1 MTTRYPLPLGT
12 SFFVLLSFGVAI
24 ASEAKA
30 QEPSTYRIDK
40 VDAIASE
47 PFSLIKGVREM
58 SDGRVI
64 VTDWIEER
72 LVVVDFESGSTRDLG
87 RVGGGPAEFRLP
99 ERLVALPADSTLLI
113 DYGNARLMVLDS
125 QLSFVRTMSTRAHGE
140 TYAMSPRAADERG
153 VLYFL
158 LSPWA
163 GGPRGGPSDSV
174 AIGRWAPGFDGVDLV
189 ADILVKAYTSRPAG
203 PSTGIPYVPFSNQ
216 DGWAL
221 SSDGWLA
228 VVRSEPYRVEWYGP
242 GGEGVIGSPIDYDR
256 FPVTMED
263 RRNHVR
269 DFLIGTAVAGRGE
282 DGGMGHVPADA
293 QSSAEVNRIARDA
306 LFADEFPPFVPGMVF
321 ASSDGLLWVQ
331 RSLPADSVPTFDV
344 LGRSG
349 VRMAVV
355 TLPVGRRV
363 IGFGDGTLYAT
374 VANEDDLLTL
384 ERYRTVPLA
393 SQPH

>member
-1 MTTRYPLPLGT
+1 LDT

-113 DYGNARLMVLDS
+113 DYGNARLTVLDS

-158 LSPWA
+158 LRFGSDRAVGA
-163 GGPRGGPSDSV
+163 GIR
-174 AIGRWAPGFDGVDLV
+174 
-189 ADILVKAYTSRPAG
+189 
-203 PSTGIPYVPFSNQ
+203 
-216 DGWAL
+216 
-221 SSDGWLA
+221 
-228 VVRSEPYRVEWYGP
+228 RS
-242 GGEGVIGSPIDYDR
+242 
-256 FPVTMED
+256 
-263 RRNHVR
+263 
-269 DFLIGTAVAGRGE
+269 
-282 DGGMGHVPADA
+282 
-293 QSSAEVNRIARDA
+293 
-306 LFADEFPPFVPGMVF
+306 
-321 ASSDGLLWVQ
+321 
-331 RSLPADSVPTFDV
+331 
-344 LGRSG
+344 
-349 VRMAVV
+349 
-355 TLPVGRRV
+355 
-363 IGFGDGTLYAT
+363 
-374 VANEDDLLTL
+374 
-384 ERYRTVPLA
+384 
-393 SQPH
+393 

>member
-1 MTTRYPLPLGT
+1 
-12 SFFVLLSFGVAI
+12 
-24 ASEAKA
+24 
-30 QEPSTYRIDK
+30 
-40 VDAIASE
+40 
-47 PFSLIKGVREM
+47 
-58 SDGRVI
+58 
-64 VTDWIEER
+64 
-72 LVVVDFESGSTRDLG
+72 
-87 RVGGGPAEFRLP
+87 
-99 ERLVALPADSTLLI
+99 
-113 DYGNARLMVLDS
+113 
-125 QLSFVRTMSTRAHGE
+125 
-140 TYAMSPRAADERG
+140 
-153 VLYFL
+153 
-158 LSPWA
+158 
-163 GGPRGGPSDSV
+163 
-174 AIGRWAPGFDGVDLV
+174 
-189 ADILVKAYTSRPAG
+189 
-203 PSTGIPYVPFSNQ
+203 
-216 DGWAL
+216 
-221 SSDGWLA
+221 
-228 VVRSEPYRVEWYGP
+228 
-242 GGEGVIGSPIDYDR
+242 
-256 FPVTMED
+256 MED

-374 VANEDDLLTL
+374 VANEHDLLTL
-384 ERYRTVPLA
+384 ERYRTLPLA